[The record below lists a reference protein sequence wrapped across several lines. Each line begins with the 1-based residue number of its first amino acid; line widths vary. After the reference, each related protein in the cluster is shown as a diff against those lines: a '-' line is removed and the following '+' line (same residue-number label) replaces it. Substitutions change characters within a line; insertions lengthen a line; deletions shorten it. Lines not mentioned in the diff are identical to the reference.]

1 MILLRSDN
9 VSFISGQQFLNATK
23 EPSDI
28 EKIVAD
34 LAKET
39 VHPSYRPVSET
50 SSDSNGVAGEP
61 SNASNQFGGKQAE
74 ILIYFL
80 SFS

>member
-1 MILLRSDN
+1 MMMMMMIMMMIDP
-9 VSFISGQQFLNATK
+9 VSFISGQQFLNTLE

-50 SSDSNGVAGEP
+50 SSDSNEVVGEP
-61 SNASNQFGGKQAE
+61 SNESNQSGGKSA
-74 ILIYFL
+74 
-80 SFS
+80 